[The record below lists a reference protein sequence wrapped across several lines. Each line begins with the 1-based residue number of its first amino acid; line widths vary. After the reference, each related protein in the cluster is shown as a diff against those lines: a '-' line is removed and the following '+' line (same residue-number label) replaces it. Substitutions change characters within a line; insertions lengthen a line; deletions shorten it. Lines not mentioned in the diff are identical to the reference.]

1 MDGTLQILFAAL
13 TAGTILGPG
22 GAGIASN
29 PNAVA
34 LTTVLL
40 LAALLMAGLAAWR
53 SATGPVRRAPP
64 PGPALP
70 KLRRRIHGPRER
82 RA

>member
-1 MDGTLQILFAAL
+1 MDGTIQIAFAAV
-13 TAGTILGPG
+13 TTGSILGPG
-22 GAGIASN
+22 GASIAAS

-34 LTTVLL
+34 MTLVLL
-40 LAALLMAGLAAWR
+40 VSALMMSGLAAWR
-53 SATGPVRRAPP
+53 AAGSHVRHVP

-70 KLRRRIHGPRER
+70 KLRRRMSGPRDR